1 MAVHNV
7 EISTENLL
15 NAVVRMPEKDFERF
29 FKSAK
34 QIKERETKLI
44 NRLGD
49 FDLSVEKK
57 KVYRQLLK
65 KFRAEKISSEEHRQ
79 LITLTDELENLNVE
93 RIKCLIEIAEF
104 RNSTLDEVLKD
115 LNIKPKNYG

>member
-29 FKSAK
+29 LKNAK

-44 NRLGD
+44 NKLED
-49 FDLSVEKK
+49 FDLSPEKR

-65 KFRAEKISSEEHRQ
+65 KFRAEKISPEEHQ
-79 LITLTDELENLNVE
+79 KLIALTDELENLNVE
-93 RIKCLIEIAEF
+93 RVKCLIEIAKI
-104 RNSTLDEVLKD
+104 RNSTLDEVIKD
-115 LNIKPKNYG
+115 LNIKPKSYG

>member
-29 FKSAK
+29 LRNAK
-34 QIKERETKLI
+34 QLKDRETKLV
-44 NRLGD
+44 NTLEN
-49 FDLSVEKK
+49 FDLSAEKK

-65 KFRAEKISSEEHRQ
+65 KFRAEKISTAEHQQ
-79 LITLTDELENLNVE
+79 LITLTEELENLNVA
-93 RIKCLIEIAEF
+93 RIKNIAEIAKL
-104 RNSTLDEVLKD
+104 RNSTLKEVIKD
-115 LNIKPKNYG
+115 LNIKPKSYG